1 MEIVWRRLA
10 IDGLEHA
17 REYIAAHNPDAA
29 ARIFAAILSAVRR
42 LADHPSLG
50 RPGRVERTREL
61 VVVGTPYV
69 VVYTVIGASVNVIAV
84 QHGARKWPRRF

>member
-1 MEIVWRRLA
+1 VEIVWRRLA

-29 ARIFAAILSAVRR
+29 ARIFAAILSVVRR

-50 RPGRVERTREL
+50 RPGRVEGTREL
-61 VVVGTPYV
+61 VVVGTPCV

>member
-1 MEIVWRRLA
+1 VEIVWRRLA

-29 ARIFAAILSAVRR
+29 ARIFAAILSVVRR

-50 RPGRVERTREL
+50 RPGRVEGTREL

-84 QHGARKWPRRF
+84 